1 MSVEKSGKYSRSAV
15 GSVMT
20 QDLEPDLA
28 SRKRGGN
35 VTTPIKVLLVHNQY
49 KLRGGEDAVFEAE
62 RSMLER
68 GGYDVETLC
77 VSNHDLQSTMANVA
91 VALQTPYSPSGHR
104 RMVEA
109 LAAAKPDIVHVHN
122 TFPILSPSIFYA
134 CSSAGVPV
142 VHTLH
147 NFRILCAN
155 SFLLRDG
162 KICED
167 CITGSPLNGVLHK
180 CYRSS
185 YVASLT
191 ACANISVNK
200 YLGTWSKKVD
210 RFIVLSEFARTKF
223 HDGGIPA
230 ERICLKPNFVRG
242 PVSYPLGKP
251 RNGAIYIGRLSVE
264 KGVKSLIEAWRGID
278 VPLTIVGTGPEES
291 NLREQAKDNAAIKFT
306 GFVSPKAVGEMLSQ
320 SEVTIVPSIW
330 NEMFGMT
337 VIEAMAYGVPAIASR
352 IGSLKEL
359 VAHGHNGLH
368 FEPGDPDD
376 LRSRVREYFSPHF
389 DRLAMARN
397 AREEFEKKYTEEE
410 NLETLSEIY
419 ASVLGERRSRDP
431 KSLAFNANMQAP
443 A

>member
-1 MSVEKSGKYSRSAV
+1 M
-15 GSVMT
+15 
-20 QDLEPDLA
+20 
-28 SRKRGGN
+28 
-35 VTTPIKVLLVHNQY
+35 
-49 KLRGGEDAVFEAE
+49 
-62 RSMLER
+62 
-68 GGYDVETLC
+68 
-77 VSNHDLQSTMANVA
+77 
-91 VALQTPYSPSGHR
+91 
-104 RMVEA
+104 
-109 LAAAKPDIVHVHN
+109 
-122 TFPILSPSIFYA
+122 
-134 CSSAGVPV
+134 
-142 VHTLH
+142 
-147 NFRILCAN
+147 
-155 SFLLRDG
+155 
-162 KICED
+162 
-167 CITGSPLNGVLHK
+167 
-180 CYRSS
+180 
-185 YVASLT
+185 
-191 ACANISVNK
+191 
-200 YLGTWSKKVD
+200 
-210 RFIVLSEFARTKF
+210 KF

-230 ERICLKPNFVRG
+230 ERICLKPNFVRA
-242 PVSYPLGKP
+242 PVSHPLWKT
-251 RNGAIYIGRLSVE
+251 RSGAIYIGRLSAE

-389 DRLAMARN
+389 DRQTMARN

-410 NLETLSEIY
+410 NLERLSEIY

-431 KSLAFNANMQAP
+431 KSLAFNANMRAP